1 MLYEV
6 NSKKICLFTFRKKL
20 FFLGPNSE
28 EKKKRTQKLHAH
40 DTTFKIN
47 ILLRQQAHFPF
58 PIATFLQLGTE
69 G

>member
-1 MLYEV
+1 MFIYFSQEIILPWA
-6 NSKKICLFTFRKKL
+6 KFRR
-20 FFLGPNSE
+20 
-28 EKKKRTQKLHAH
+28 KKKRTQNLHAH

-47 ILLRQQAHFPF
+47 ILLRQEAHFRF